1 MVTREPSRVGG
12 MPTRP
17 VPVEPGDPQ
26 EIARGLAAAFENEHG
41 RTPDG
46 VYAAPGRVNLIGE
59 HLDYNGGRVLP
70 IALPH
75 ACYVASGRR
84 TDDVVTARSL
94 QAEETWEGRLD
105 DVAPGA
111 LSGYAA
117 YVAGVLW
124 ALREDGFEVPGLDLV
139 IDGRVPLGAG
149 LSSSAALEVSVALA
163 AGVPHTP
170 DVRERV
176 VAACMRAENDIVGA
190 PTGGMDQAIA
200 VFASPEHALLI
211 DFATGDRRDVPWD
224 PASAGFTLLVLDTRV
239 QHTLSDGSYGD
250 RRSESAA
257 AARALGDETLAEA
270 TRDAVE
276 TLEDD
281 TLRRRARHVVTENER
296 VGAAVAALEAGDYL
310 TVGTLFA
317 ASHVSMRDDYEI
329 SCEELD
335 VVVETALAAGAVGA
349 RMTGGGFGGSAIA
362 LVPTDRVELVEHGVG
377 AAFAERGWDK
387 PAVLEAPASGPAS
400 RLL

>member
-1 MVTREPSRVGG
+1 

-17 VPVEPGDPQ
+17 LPAEPGDPQ
-26 EIARGLAAAFENEHG
+26 EISRSLSTAFAREHG
-41 RTPDG
+41 RSPDG

-70 IALPH
+70 VALPH
-75 ACYVASGRR
+75 ACYVAAGRR
-84 TDDVVTARSL
+84 ADDLVTVRSL
-94 QAEETWEGRLD
+94 QADDAWEGRLD

-111 LSGYAA
+111 QTGFVA

-139 IDGRVPLGAG
+139 VDGRVPLGAG

-163 AGVPHTP
+163 AGVPHSP

-176 VAACMRAENDIVGA
+176 VAACMRAENDVVGA

-200 VFASPEHALLI
+200 AFATPGHALLI
-211 DFATGDRRDVPWD
+211 DFATGGRRDVPWD
-224 PASAGFTLLVLDTRV
+224 PASAGLSLLVLDTRV
-239 QHTLSDGSYGD
+239 QHSLSDGSYGD

-257 AARALGDETLAEA
+257 AVEALGVDSLVGAS
-270 TRDAVE
+270 RDAVE
-276 TLEDD
+276 ALDD
-281 TLRRRARHVVTENER
+281 ATLRRRARHVVTEDAR
-296 VGAAVAALEAGDYL
+296 VGAAVDALEAGDYL
-310 TVGTLFA
+310 TVGTLFT

-335 VVVETALAAGAVGA
+335 VVVETALAAGATGA

-362 LVPTDRVELVEHGVG
+362 LVPTDRVDLVERAV
-377 AAFAERGWDK
+377 ASAFVTRGWDL
-387 PAVLEAPASGPAS
+387 PAALEAPASGAAA
-400 RLL
+400 RIA

>member
-1 MVTREPSRVGG
+1 

-26 EIARGLAAAFENEHG
+26 EVARALSAAFADRHG
-41 RTPDG
+41 RSPDG

-84 TDDVVTARSL
+84 TDDVVTVRSL
-94 QAEETWEGRLD
+94 QADDVWEGRLD

-111 LSGYAA
+111 VSGFAA

-124 ALREDGFEVPGLDLV
+124 AMREDGFEVPGLDLLV
-139 IDGRVPLGAG
+139 DGRVPLGAG

-163 AGVPHTP
+163 AGVPHSA
-170 DVRERV
+170 DVRERM

-200 VFASPEHALLI
+200 AFASPDHALLI

-224 PASAGFTLLVLDTRV
+224 PASADLSLLVIDTRV
-239 QHTLSDGSYGD
+239 QHSLSDGSYGD
-250 RRSESAA
+250 RRSESTAA
-257 AARALGDETLAEA
+257 AESLGVDTLVGASLE
-270 TRDAVE
+270 AVE
-276 TLEDD
+276 AMPDGP
-281 TLRRRARHVVTENER
+281 LRRRARHVVTEDER
-296 VGAAVAALEAGDYL
+296 VGAAVDALEAGDYT
-310 TVGTLFA
+310 TVGTLLT

-329 SCEELD
+329 SCAELD
-335 VVVETALAAGAVGA
+335 VVVECALAAGALGA

-362 LVPTDRVELVEHGVG
+362 LVPSDRVHLVEQAV
-377 AAFAERGWDK
+377 ATAFGDRGWAL
-387 PAVLEAPASGPAS
+387 PAALAAPASGAAS
-400 RLL
+400 RLG